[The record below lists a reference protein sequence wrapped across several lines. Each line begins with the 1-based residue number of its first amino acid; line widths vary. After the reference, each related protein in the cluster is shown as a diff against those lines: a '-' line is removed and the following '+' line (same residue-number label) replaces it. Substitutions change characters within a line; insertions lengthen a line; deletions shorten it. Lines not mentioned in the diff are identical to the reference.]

1 MSEIDQYQ
9 HQCIGIVACPSTYE
23 IVAGNQH
30 HRDVPLYRVDES
42 AAEWNAKQGDLLL
55 GGGSGES
62 HALRISMPE
71 AILFLTQA
79 DWERYKSLA
88 EIYKAYWS
96 MTDAF
101 IFGEGYRKVGWSPQ
115 QPIELWLVEHII
127 AFMLQ
132 EYPEIYSQYCGDRAI
147 KQNGLIC
154 RLPDP
159 NTAEVSL

>member
-1 MSEIDQYQ
+1 
-9 HQCIGIVACPSTYE
+9 
-23 IVAGNQH
+23 
-30 HRDVPLYRVDES
+30 
-42 AAEWNAKQGDLLL
+42 
-55 GGGSGES
+55 
-62 HALRISMPE
+62 MPE